1 LVRKIKDYIN
11 KLEVEFKNNAN
22 PKIAFGQKAYL
33 KNKFEFYGIKTGTRR
48 KIQEPFF
55 NNNYLPSKDNLEKI
69 VKTLWL
75 KPEREYQYFTQELVF
90 KYIKKFKKNDIKL
103 FEFMLINKSWWD
115 TIDFITPKLIGEY
128 FKLYPEFKTKYS
140 KKWIASNNIWLQRSS
155 LIFQLKYKNKLDT
168 KTLKNNI
175 NSLLNSNEF
184 FVNKAIGWIL
194 REYGKTN
201 PKWVIKFV
209 RKTELSNLS
218 KKQALKHL
226 DF

>member
-1 LVRKIKDYIN
+1 MW
-11 KLEVEFKNNAN
+11 FSGF
-22 PKIAFGQKAYL
+22 FGL
-33 KNKFEFYGIKTGTRR
+33 
-48 KIQEPFF
+48 
-55 NNNYLPSKDNLEKI
+55 
-69 VKTLWL
+69 
-75 KPEREYQYFTQELVF
+75 
-90 KYIKKFKKNDIKL
+90 
-103 FEFMLINKSWWD
+103 
-115 TIDFITPKLIGEY
+115 
-128 FKLYPEFKTKYS
+128 
-140 KKWIASNNIWLQRSS
+140 KWIASNNIWLQRSS